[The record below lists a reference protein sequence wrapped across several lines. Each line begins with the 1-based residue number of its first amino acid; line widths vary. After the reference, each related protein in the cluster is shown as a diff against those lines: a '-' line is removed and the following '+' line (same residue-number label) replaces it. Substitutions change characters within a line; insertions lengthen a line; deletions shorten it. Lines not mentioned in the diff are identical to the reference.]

1 MSEFRSNV
9 ERASICVEGIAAAVE
24 ADEEEEMQCRAA
36 RVIFS
41 CCCVAESRPRSGMM
55 LVCGAAV

>member
-9 ERASICVEGIAAAVE
+9 EGASICVGRVAAAAE
-24 ADEEEEMQCRAA
+24 ANEEEEMQGCAA

-41 CCCVAESRPRSGMM
+41 CCCVAESGPRSGMM
-55 LVCGAAV
+55 LVCGAV